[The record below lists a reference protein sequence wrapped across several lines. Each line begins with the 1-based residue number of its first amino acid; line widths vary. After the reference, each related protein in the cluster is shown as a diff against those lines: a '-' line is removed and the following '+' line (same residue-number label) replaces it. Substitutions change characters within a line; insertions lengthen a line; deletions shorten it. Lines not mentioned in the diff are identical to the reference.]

1 LPQAA
6 SFLVPCPFLS
16 YISILITV
24 LLDSPDI
31 GMTQT
36 DDILLFGEQATVQVR
51 AIYLGERIDARSLE
65 QTNRL
70 ALLPLVIPAGESSYV
85 AIFRYGVVVLFNVQP
100 LQEATLIKHLQA
112 FVVEPFATYE
122 TETLT
127 MRLGEREQVENG
139 VSSVLNF
146 SVERLQIIADILA
159 KSVVL
164 ARYEASIGAAFDA
177 IEPIALSLKQKGLRH
192 DNTKTLMQYVGD
204 MLLIQH
210 EMVGRVEI
218 TEKPELLWEMPEL
231 SRLYARLE
239 DEFELVER
247 HTSIER
253 KLLLI
258 ARTVETEL
266 DILQNQRTLRME
278 WYVIIL
284 IAVEILLT
292 AYDMFIRK

>member
-1 LPQAA
+1 MTPDDTVVLFNEQTVVQA
-6 SFLVPCPFLS
+6 
-16 YISILITV
+16 
-24 LLDSPDI
+24 
-31 GMTQT
+31 
-36 DDILLFGEQATVQVR
+36 R
-51 AIYLGERIDARSLE
+51 ALYLGERIDARSLE

-70 ALLPLVIPAGESSYV
+70 ALLPLVIPVAESGYV

-100 LQEATLIKHLQA
+100 LQEVSLIKHLQA
-112 FVVEPFATYE
+112 FVIEPFATHE
-122 TETLT
+122 IETLT
-127 MRLGEREQVENG
+127 MRIGEREQVENG
-139 VSSVLNF
+139 VTSVLDF

-164 ARYEASIGAAFDA
+164 ARYEASIGEAFDA
-177 IEPIALSLKQKGLRH
+177 IEPLALSMKQQRLRH

-231 SRLYARLE
+231 SRLYAKLE

-247 HTSIER
+247 HNSIER

-278 WYVIIL
+278 WYVVVL
-284 IAVEILLT
+284 IAVEILLS
-292 AYDMFIRK
+292 AYDIFIRR